1 MCVCVQ
7 CIFVCLN
14 FMWEEVIINDELL
27 QAIAEANKDVT
38 DGESSEN
45 DLGEDDGDGAGE
57 DASDDASDG
66 DS

>member
-1 MCVCVQ
+1 
-7 CIFVCLN
+7 
-14 FMWEEVIINDELL
+14 MWEEVIINDESL

-45 DLGEDDGDGAGE
+45 DLGEDDGYGAGE
-57 DASDDASDG
+57 DASDG

>member
-1 MCVCVQ
+1 
-7 CIFVCLN
+7 
-14 FMWEEVIINDELL
+14 MWEEVIINDELL

>member
-1 MCVCVQ
+1 MQ

-14 FMWEEVIINDELL
+14 FMWEEVITNDELL

-45 DLGEDDGDGAGE
+45 DLGENDGDDADEGAG
-57 DASDDASDG
+57 DDASNG
-66 DS
+66 NS

>member
-1 MCVCVQ
+1 MQ

-14 FMWEEVIINDELL
+14 FMWEEVITNDELL

-57 DASDDASDG
+57 DASDG